1 MNSRRLPFSVCLC
14 IFQRC
19 VLWIEMYVPL
29 KVMLKSLPLAYVN
42 VPFLGNRALADVIKL
57 RSTWIRVSHKFH
69 EWCLYQ
75 RAM

>member
-1 MNSRRLPFSVCLC
+1 
-14 IFQRC
+14 
-19 VLWIEMYVPL
+19 MYVPL

-42 VPFLGNRALADVIKL
+42 VPFLGNRALADIIKL